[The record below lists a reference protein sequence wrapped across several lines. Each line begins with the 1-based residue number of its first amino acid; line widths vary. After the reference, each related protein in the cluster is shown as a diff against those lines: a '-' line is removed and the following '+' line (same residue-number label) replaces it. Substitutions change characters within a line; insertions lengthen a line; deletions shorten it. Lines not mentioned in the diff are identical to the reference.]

1 MSQDNSNN
9 SLQTRLE
16 KLNALLAVQPEDC
29 FLLHAK
35 GLELLKLERKHDALA
50 SFQDVIRIDEKYVG
64 TYYHLARTYELLQKF
79 DEAIET
85 YKKGIIIAT
94 KVGDMH
100 ARNELM
106 MALEEIE

>member
-9 SLQTRLE
+9 SLQSRIE
-16 KLNALLAVQPEDC
+16 KLNAMLVLQPEDC

-35 GLELLKLERKHDALA
+35 GLELLKLNKTLEALQ
-50 SFQDVIRIDEKYVG
+50 SFQEVIRVNELYVG
-64 TYYHLARTYELLQKF
+64 TYYHLARCFELLQRF

-85 YKKGIIIAT
+85 YKKGILVAT
-94 KVGDMH
+94 KVKDMH
-100 ARNELM
+100 ARNELL